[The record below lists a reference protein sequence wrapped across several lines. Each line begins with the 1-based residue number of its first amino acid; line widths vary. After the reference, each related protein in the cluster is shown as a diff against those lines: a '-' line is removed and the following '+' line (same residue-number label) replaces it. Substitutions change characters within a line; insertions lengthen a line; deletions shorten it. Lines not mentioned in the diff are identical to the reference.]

1 MNLHQIYWAW
11 LWDKC
16 FKHTRTI
23 ILRLGH
29 DGPLRPLG
37 VKFWFS
43 NNELWISRAT
53 SHMELRAHDHYTS
66 STLIGGNGGAC
77 PSSLDRTLEDQ
88 RSMWM
93 QDGCKVY
100 MDFTWHR
107 MGSCSM
113 VTWTIFKH
121 RLLEVGLTQNRENV
135 AFRTLTTVDLLYFN
149 MCEDLYEWKSIEIAY
164 DRGPN
169 HIWLHT
175 TLEDPWPHYMTLE
188 VYLGRRLNTFFWA
201 LTISWPWLVCEVAL
215 SSRFNKRPGAL
226 TNT

>member
-175 TLEDPWPHYMTLE
+175 TLDFGGVFGTAFEHFL
-188 VYLGRRLNTFFWA
+188 LGSHNFMAMARVWSGPKF
-201 LTISWPWLVCEVAL
+201 
-215 SSRFNKRPGAL
+215 
-226 TNT
+226 